1 MVCDYLNLLIQCK
14 SWNPSSLHLTTVDV
28 PTTPIVLPSSVPF
41 APALPIC
48 VPAFVPDAGLVDVCL
63 DYFITLGLLQP
74 PTADHLAYAVH
85 IMIKTFAW
93 PPAPL
98 GPPIRSVLICQ
109 KKLTAIRTTDSP
121 RLVHQHQV
129 PDDIP
134 SILSPTKHQY
144 KTTISPTPQLTS
156 MEKFFSFYN
165 ANGEHIQIHTDNEN
179 HTLPPYLFIWWCW

>member
-74 PTADHLAYAVH
+74 PTADHLAYAVPV
-85 IMIKTFAW
+85 MIETLAR
-93 PPAPL
+93 PLAPSVPL
-98 GPPIRSVLICQ
+98 LLSVLISQ
-109 KKLTAIRTTDSP
+109 KKLTAEGHQSELQTVLGWSINTRSLMISLP
-121 RLVHQHQV
+121 RHKWL
-129 PDDIP
+129 
-134 SILSPTKHQY
+134 LGRRK
-144 KTTISPTPQLTS
+144 
-156 MEKFFSFYN
+156 
-165 ANGEHIQIHTDNEN
+165 
-179 HTLPPYLFIWWCW
+179 